1 MCAELTKLRRK
12 NETQN
17 AQLQRS
23 DQIVRELTSQASDLQ
38 EALSAKDSQLG
49 VLRVRF
55 EEAEKQNQSNA
66 SVMNELRAQNDRYVY
81 MCIVDH
87 ARTTS
92 VFLSKYVQHI
102 IIIDTAIADRD
113 PYMYTA

>member
-12 NETQN
+12 SETQN

-66 SVMNELRAQNDRYVY
+66 SVMNELRAQNDRYV
-81 MCIVDH
+81 CTLRH
-87 ARTTS
+87 ERTARTERS
-92 VFLSKYVQHI
+92 VRVYS
-102 IIIDTAIADRD
+102 AS
-113 PYMYTA
+113 